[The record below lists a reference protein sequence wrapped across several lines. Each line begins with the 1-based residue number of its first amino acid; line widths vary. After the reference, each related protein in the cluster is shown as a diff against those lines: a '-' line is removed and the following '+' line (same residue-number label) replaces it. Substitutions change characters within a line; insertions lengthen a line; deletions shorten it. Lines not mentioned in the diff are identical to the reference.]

1 MMNPSTHEPVAKPDP
16 ALVVAAFTQTSENIR
31 HIRSERIW
39 FANAYG
45 AIVAGGLALLPRDL
59 SIVSNRRVVL
69 ASLVV
74 LVLFSGVA
82 LACRIRLVAELRTA
96 LANLA
101 RIASDNG
108 MDRLVGDIDTPRSFG
123 ARMPMRW
130 VFPIYF
136 SITTV
141 CLLVLL
147 ISHLLA

>member
-1 MMNPSTHEPVAKPDP
+1 MMTPSMHECVAKPDA

-45 AIVAGGLALLPRDL
+45 AIVAGGLALLPSDL
-59 SIVSNRRVVL
+59 SIASNRRVVL

-82 LACRIRLVAELRTA
+82 LACSIRLAAELRIA

-108 MDRLVGDIDTPRSFG
+108 MDRLVGDIDLPRSSVAG
-123 ARMPMRW
+123 IPMRW

-141 CLLVLL
+141 CLLILL
-147 ISHLLA
+147 ISHMLF

>member
-1 MMNPSTHEPVAKPDP
+1 MTPSTHECVAKPD
-16 ALVVAAFTQTSENIR
+16 AVLVVAAFTQTCENIR

-45 AIVAGGLALLPRDL
+45 AIVAGGLALLPSDL
-59 SIVSNRRVVL
+59 SIASNRRVVL

-82 LACRIRLVAELRTA
+82 LACSIRLASELRIA

-108 MDRLVGDIDTPRSFG
+108 MVRLVGEIDPPRSSVAG
-123 ARMPMRW
+123 IPMRW

-141 CLLVLL
+141 CLIVLL
-147 ISHLLA
+147 IGHLFS